1 MKDDRYEL
9 AERHDISKEFI
20 DWFFDKKKSD
30 CGILWFLS
38 MAVMWEGWKA
48 SREQFMVELPEG
60 AQTMNCRDQFEESY
74 SKTYGT
80 PKRVL
85 ESLRYNDTYHVTDG
99 DRVDIAWRMWK
110 ASREQLAVEL
120 PDTSFIVIPK
130 DASRADCYRQGVQD
144 CTRVL
149 NAAGITVKSD

>member
-1 MKDDRYEL
+1 MKDNRYEL
-9 AERHDISKEFI
+9 AERHGMSKEFI
-20 DWFFDKKKSD
+20 DWFFDKKKND
-30 CGILWFLS
+30 CGTLWFLT

-48 SREQFMVELPEG
+48 SREQLVVELPEG
-60 AQTMNCRDQFEESY
+60 AQTMNYRDQFEESY

-110 ASREQLAVEL
+110 ASREEL
-120 PDTSFIVIPK
+120 VIKLIPDINPLMFNNDVVFGYQKAKNEVIE
-130 DASRADCYRQGVQD
+130 
-144 CTRVL
+144 VL
-149 NAAGITVKSD
+149 KTAGITVKSD

>member
-1 MKDDRYEL
+1 MKDNRYEL
-9 AERHDISKEFI
+9 AERHGMSKEFI
-20 DWFFDKKKSD
+20 DWFFDKKKND
-30 CGILWFLS
+30 CGNLWFMT

-48 SREQFMVELPEG
+48 SREQLVVELPEG
-60 AQTMNCRDQFEESY
+60 AQTMNYRDQFEESY

-110 ASREQLAVEL
+110 ASREEL
-120 PDTSFIVIPK
+120 VIKLIPDINPLMFNNDVVFGYQKAKNEVIE
-130 DASRADCYRQGVQD
+130 
-144 CTRVL
+144 VL
-149 NAAGITVKSD
+149 KTAGITVKSD

>member
-1 MKDDRYEL
+1 MKDNRYEL
-9 AERHDISKEFI
+9 AERHGMSKEFI

-30 CGILWFLS
+30 CGNLWFMT
-38 MAVMWEGWKA
+38 MAAMWEGWKA
-48 SREQFMVELPEG
+48 SREQLVVELPEG

-74 SKTYGT
+74 SKTCGT

-110 ASREQLAVEL
+110 ASREEL
-120 PDTSFIVIPK
+120 VIKLIPDINPLMFNNDVVFGYQKAKNEVIE
-130 DASRADCYRQGVQD
+130 
-144 CTRVL
+144 VL
-149 NAAGITVKSD
+149 KTAGITVKSD